1 MLISPAPT
9 QILTIQQNAQI
20 DATSELQD
28 ISRVTSSS
36 PGSVQTDPALVDK
49 PEYLMQLLKD
59 KKQLAVLPNMFIHVE
74 RLLEQE
80 IAKVRSNMNTVN
92 PRSKFSLPEPNGEKK
107 IVHEKVAI
115 PIAQH
120 PEFNFV
126 GRILGPRGM
135 TSKQLEA
142 ETDCKIMIRGRGSMR
157 DKQKEDMYRGKP
169 NWEHL
174 DEDLHVLIQCED
186 YENRAAVKV
195 RRARE
200 EIEKLL
206 IPAINGDDYIKK
218 KQLTE
223 LAIING
229 TYREPNIF
237 QKRVHTQINQ
247 IPMGAPLIL
256 TPQINQ
262 NYFSEELQSNLYTT
276 THTQSVL
283 PGVSTSFLPNNES
296 NFLQV
301 FTPLQPFD
309 PMTGSIITDGT
320 HLFEYQNQTYPIL
333 STATGLATRTTATAA
348 NNASRHFPSISGA
361 TASTRYQPYAIPQSH
376 LKRS

>member
-1 MLISPAPT
+1 
-9 QILTIQQNAQI
+9 
-20 DATSELQD
+20 
-28 ISRVTSSS
+28 
-36 PGSVQTDPALVDK
+36 
-49 PEYLMQLLKD
+49 
-59 KKQLAVLPNMFIHVE
+59 
-74 RLLEQE
+74 
-80 IAKVRSNMNTVN
+80 
-92 PRSKFSLPEPNGEKK
+92 
-107 IVHEKVAI
+107 
-115 PIAQH
+115 
-120 PEFNFV
+120 FNFV
-126 GRILGPRGM
+126 CRILGPRGM

-276 THTQSVL
+276 THTQSTL

-296 NFLQV
+296 NF
-301 FTPLQPFD
+301 
-309 PMTGSIITDGT
+309 
-320 HLFEYQNQTYPIL
+320 
-333 STATGLATRTTATAA
+333 
-348 NNASRHFPSISGA
+348 
-361 TASTRYQPYAIPQSH
+361 
-376 LKRS
+376 